1 MTQKTAFSVA
11 TLLTVF
17 LVVVIVGVGIR
28 VAQQATPAA
37 ATTAAASSPAAAEG
51 GALASD
57 IQPAQAQREA
67 DYQAALEQANQRLTE
82 ANRQLQESY
91 RQQQALAE
99 QLQRLSQPSPA
110 SQPVSSTEAT
120 SAQVAA
126 TEAGQPS
133 QSLLPYDP
141 RSGSTGERRDHKDD
155 HHDESGEGDDD

>member
-37 ATTAAASSPAAAEG
+37 TTAAASSPAAAEG
-51 GALASD
+51 RGVASD
-57 IQPAQAQREA
+57 LQPAQAQREA
-67 DYQAALEQANQRLTE
+67 DYQAALEQANQRLME

-91 RQQQALAE
+91 RQQQALAD
-99 QLQRLSQPSPA
+99 QLQRLSQPGPA
-110 SQPVSSTEAT
+110 SQPVSATAPTST
-120 SAQVAA
+120 QLAA
-126 TEAGQPS
+126 PEAGQPS